1 MTKRTLQLLGN
12 DKNMECANK
21 MMTALPNLMLLK
33 DHKKINEHQRQI
45 AVSGT
50 VIQNIKNEIIELM
63 REELNEI

>member
-1 MTKRTLQLLGN
+1 
-12 DKNMECANK
+12 MECANK